1 MLSYFSDKRL
11 KTFLG
16 KIPNS
21 LEKINSL
28 NGYYFK
34 ENNLAKSLGYNND
47 KRQVG
52 VSAQEV
58 ESVLPEIVT
67 EAPINDK
74 YKTIYYDKLVPLL
87 IEGIKALTEKV
98 NQLENKIDTLKK

>member
-1 MLSYFSDKRL
+1 MVS
-11 KTFLG
+11 
-16 KIPNS
+16 
-21 LEKINSL
+21 
-28 NGYYFK
+28 YFK
-34 ENNLAKSLGYNND
+34 ENDLAKSLGYNND

-52 VSAQEV
+52 VQAQEV

-87 IEGIKALTEKV
+87 IEGIEALTEKV
-98 NQLENKIDTLKK
+98 NQLENKIDNLKINTIIIMATPIKVGNNFPLTMSYLNNI

>member
-1 MLSYFSDKRL
+1 M
-11 KTFLG
+11 
-16 KIPNS
+16 
-21 LEKINSL
+21 
-28 NGYYFK
+28 
-34 ENNLAKSLGYNND
+34 
-47 KRQVG
+47 
-52 VSAQEV
+52 SAQEV

-98 NQLENKIDTLKK
+98 NQLENKIDNLKK